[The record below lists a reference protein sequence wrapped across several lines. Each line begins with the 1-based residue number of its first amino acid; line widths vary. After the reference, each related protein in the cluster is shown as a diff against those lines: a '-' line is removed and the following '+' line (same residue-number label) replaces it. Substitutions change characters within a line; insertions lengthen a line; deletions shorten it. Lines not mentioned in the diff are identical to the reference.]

1 MWWGGEEENPVSGD
15 SSSTDT
21 TPPVDIM
28 DFPADVSGAGSVVS
42 EIDFDLKE
50 QFAMQ
55 ENLLGQLKNVL
66 KSNEEKLKVKEK
78 EVQVF
83 PDLFRIL
90 SLEKFSFFCSRIMPF
105 N

>member
-15 SSSTDT
+15 SSSTKSSSTDT

-78 EVQVF
+78 EDYAVQ
-83 PDLFRIL
+83 L
-90 SLEKFSFFCSRIMPF
+90 SRSKRSKFGRSADS
-105 N
+105 

>member
-1 MWWGGEEENPVSGD
+1 MWWGGDEKNPVSGED

-28 DFPADVSGAGSVVS
+28 DFPLEESAAASVTS
-42 EIDFDLKE
+42 ETSTDLFDLKE

-83 PDLFRIL
+83 PGVFKYCL
-90 SLEKFSFFCSRIMPF
+90 ST
-105 N
+105 

>member
-28 DFPADVSGAGSVVS
+28 DFPPDVSGAASVVS
-42 EIDFDLKE
+42 ETSTDLFDLKE

-78 EVQVF
+78 EVQDYAVQ
-83 PDLFRIL
+83 L
-90 SLEKFSFFCSRIMPF
+90 SRSKRSKFGRSADS
-105 N
+105 